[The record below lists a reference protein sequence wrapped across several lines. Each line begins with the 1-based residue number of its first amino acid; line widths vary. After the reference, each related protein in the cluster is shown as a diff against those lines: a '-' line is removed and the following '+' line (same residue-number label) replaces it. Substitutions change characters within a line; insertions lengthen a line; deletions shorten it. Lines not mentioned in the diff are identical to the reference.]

1 MFEIIKKMWRTL
13 YQYLGWDY
21 VGRKEQV
28 AIDKQKRLKYL
39 QCEQVKKSNIKLKKI
54 PEGNLF
60 ITSILKKRLR
70 KNKKGITYY

>member
-1 MFEIIKKMWRTL
+1 MWRTL

-21 VGRKEQV
+21 VGRREQ
-28 AIDKQKRLKYL
+28 AMIDKQKRLKYL

-60 ITSILKKRLR
+60 ITSILKKRIMR
-70 KNKKGITYY
+70 KNR

>member
-1 MFEIIKKMWRTL
+1 MFRIKKMLRSL
-13 YQYLGWDY
+13 YGILGLDY
-21 VGRKEQV
+21 IGKKEQV
-28 AIDKQKRLKYL
+28 VIDKQKRLKYL

-70 KNKKGITYY
+70 KNKKGVTYY